1 MLCGEVDGMS
11 PNSTRINLQKCKRG
25 FLVKVPHYVFIVF
38 MFALFMLPAGCN
50 AKPKEKPLSLGYF
63 TDIYSPSISSDGNQ
77 ILFTGCGHTE
87 FPACTIYRFERD
99 SNKLHRYLPRSS
111 AETLGGGRYSP
122 TSTRFV
128 FKIIPL
134 DSNKELIFD
143 DSQIAIVNQDG
154 NGLRVITQSKGVKL
168 SPTLSY
174 DEKSVVFYRGPI
186 SDKGSPL
193 RKQKTRVIGSDLY
206 KVDVRTGEETQLT
219 RLEFYGVSDLY
230 ITPDGKDVVFAGD
243 SPMRLP
249 HTENNDAVKQFE
261 DNYKKKYHGNTIIHY
276 PLDGSEINKAPVP
289 LFTFDYGS
297 DIPTVAKD
305 GTIWFKGR
313 VSEEHYI
320 HFYQRYP
327 DSTLKELSYGALG
340 EGKQD
345 KALIVLHNMVVTPD
359 GSQIVTLNANQ
370 NTGQRFIGVLDTKS
384 NVHSNLTV
392 PASAENITIR

>member
-1 MLCGEVDGMS
+1 
-11 PNSTRINLQKCKRG
+11 
-25 FLVKVPHYVFIVF
+25 
-38 MFALFMLPAGCN
+38 MLPTGCN

-63 TDIYSPSISSDGNQ
+63 TGIYSPSISPDGIQ
-77 ILFTGCGHTE
+77 ILFTGCGHQE
-87 FPACTIYRFERD
+87 FPACTIYRYERD
-99 SNKLHRYLPRSS
+99 SNKLYRYLPRSS
-111 AETLGGGRYSP
+111 DETLGGGRFSP

-154 NGLRVITQSKGVKL
+154 NGLRIITQSKGVKL

-193 RKQKTRVIGSDLY
+193 RKQKTRVIGSDLF

-219 RLEFYGVSDLY
+219 RLEFYSVSDLY
-230 ITPDGKDVVFAGD
+230 ITPDGKAVVFAGD

-249 HTENNDAVKQFE
+249 HTDNYDAVKQFE
-261 DNYKKKYHGNTIIHY
+261 DNYKNKYHGNRIMRY
-276 PLDGSEINKAPVP
+276 PLDGSGIDKEPVP
-289 LFTFDYGS
+289 LFIFDYGAE
-297 DIPTVAKD
+297 IPTVAKD
-305 GTIWFKGR
+305 GSIWFQGI
-313 VSEEHYI
+313 VSMQNFIHYYRR
-320 HFYQRYP
+320 FP
-327 DSTLKELSYGALG
+327 DGTLKELSDGALG
-340 EGKQD
+340 QREEG

-370 NTGQRFIGVLDTKS
+370 NTGQRFIGVLDTKT

-392 PASAENITIR
+392 PASAENIIIQ